1 MIDKEL
7 MLKMRNHLIS
17 GFDLSMDITDEK
29 IEELIDEEIIKEGHL
44 QYISINDRLI
54 YKRVLF
60 NSIRGLDVLQD
71 LADDPTITEIMVNGI
86 NNIFIEQKGHIKR
99 SEIEFYTSEK
109 LMDVIQ
115 QIANISNRRVNE
127 ASPIVDAR
135 LADGSRVNIVLPP
148 VALDGPVVTI
158 RKFPSHGITMSDLI
172 DMGSISK
179 VAAHFLEILVKSGY
193 NIFVSG
199 GTGSGKTTFLN
210 VLSGFIPKDSRV
222 ITIED
227 SAELRLH
234 HINNLVRL
242 EVRQDNVEGHGGI
255 SIRDLIKTSLRMRP
269 DRIIVGEVRGGEA
282 IDMLQAMNTGHDGSM
297 STGHANSSI
306 DMLIRLE
313 TMVLMG
319 APLPISAIRGQIAA
333 GIDIIVHLGRLRD
346 KSRKVLEISEVKDF
360 NGTNII
366 LNPLFTF
373 LEEAFVNEKVVG
385 SLKSTGNTLSHKGK
399 LELSGYQEPDYE

>member
-115 QIANISNRRVNE
+115 QIASISNRRVNE